1 MINVK
6 DKMIYLKDR
15 LNDLSRRNRSIRMLK
30 KYDKWSFDL
39 NSVKQLDQDPQTVLD
54 AIITKKGKVDLL
66 KQNVNN
72 EESLNLSGKL
82 TSLFRNLKSIEEET
96 GLYDLYIGYPFISGS
111 MLDGTYIRAPLFLH
125 PVKLE
130 KVKTHGTKWTLEANT
145 DSEPMLNRSVFLAMQ
160 KMSNLHVPDEMYEE
174 AEKKAANLNFLEWLT
189 WLKGYSLNINWIDN
203 SGIKPFPDYRKD
215 TIPEFKKGEFQ
226 LDNLAILGHF
236 PQGNSA
242 LLKDYEDFIEELD
255 GGNPDLGIVSDL
267 INVDGSDSSYSTD
280 NLAADN
286 NSKRKELGKKE
297 KEKFFVLD
305 TDASQEEIID
315 LIEETKGL
323 VIHGPPGT
331 GKSQVI
337 VNVMAN
343 AIAQNKKVLLVC
355 QKRAAL
361 DVVYQR
367 LDGLDLSAN
376 VSLLHDE
383 KTDRKGLYRK
393 LNTRLTVDKF
403 QSDLEE
409 EFEQLS
415 NKIEKCEDEL
425 NEIAKGLYEVQPHGF
440 RAFDLYSLGK
450 PVTQQEVILE
460 LQNVIKALNKQN
472 LDEVLATI
480 FSYGN
485 EYSRF
490 GQENYPLKD
499 RKSFAKLEIKDRL
512 NIVEV
517 LNKATEQARQSVEFL
532 EHFDKE
538 GITPEYSWG
547 IENKLEKIY
556 EDLNPDEK
564 KTLQKLR
571 LWWWTSMTGKT
582 IVEELLDG
590 DKFKGLSSKEWP
602 KLRESLQILY
612 ELSNVSEEMSN
623 EVKQLS
629 SYFADEKIGM
639 FHKQISK
646 GDIPLSELEKQ
657 QEYIIQDFEDLRNMD
672 RIYDESLPFIQTII
686 DKLKDKSKNNIQREL
701 KEQWV
706 DYVKQSTYIHWIDE
720 IESKHRVITKVG
732 TEEYERLRDS
742 FKELLEKKKVL
753 SAKVLQNRIIKTLS
767 KVKESNSK
775 AIKDIIHQTGKKRQ
789 VWPVRKLVQEYSL
802 KGLLDVMPVWLVSPD
817 TASAIFPLEK
827 DLFDVVIFD
836 EASQC
841 TIENGLPAIYRGT
854 KVIVAGDEKQLPPSS
869 LFKGG
874 VQADEDDEDENELE
888 ESESL
893 LNLAKRVF
901 PSKMLQWHYRSKSE
915 ELINFSNH
923 AYYNGNIQIAP
934 NVDHLKEPSSLQWH
948 KIDGRWINQ
957 SNEIEAKEVVS
968 LLKRLLMKD
977 PNKSIGIIT
986 FNAKQQ
992 DKINDFIDDL
1002 VENDEEFNVVYQQV
1016 MNKELD
1022 ERIFVKNIE
1031 NVQGDER
1038 DTIIFSIGYA
1048 RNLEGRVYNR
1058 FGTLG
1063 QQGGEN
1069 RLNVAV
1075 TRAKEEIHIVSSI
1088 EPHELNVS
1096 STKNDGPKFLKSY
1109 MEYARAV
1116 SNIQKDNAEAVL
1128 SNLNEEMNTKR
1139 QEDDLSFDSPFESQ
1153 VYEQLTNIGYKVDT
1167 QVGMS
1172 GYRID
1177 LAIAHPSNPQK
1188 YILGIECDGAMYH
1201 SAPSAKE
1208 RDVYRQ
1214 RFLESK
1220 GWKIAR
1226 IWSRNWWKDPNSEI
1240 EKIDQLIKKMLDQEK
1255 AKEMVKQ
1262 NT

>member
-1 MINVK
+1 
-6 DKMIYLKDR
+6 MIYLKDR

-30 KYDKWSFDL
+30 KNDKWSFDL
-39 NSVKQLDQDPQTVLD
+39 NSLKQLDKNPQNILD
-54 AIITKKGKVDLL
+54 AIITNKSKVDLL

-72 EESLNLSGKL
+72 EDSLNLSGKL
-82 TSLFRNLKSIEEET
+82 TSLYRNLKSIEEET

-130 KVKTHGTKWTLEANT
+130 KVKTHGTKWTLEANV
-145 DSEPMLNRSVFLAMQ
+145 DAEPMLNRSFFLAMQ
-160 KMSNLHVPDEMYEE
+160 KMSDLHVPDEMYEE
-174 AEKKAANLNFLEWLT
+174 AEKKATNLNFLDWLT
-189 WLKGYSLNINWIDN
+189 WLKGYSININWSDH
-203 SGIKPFPDYRKD
+203 SGIDSFTDYKKD
-215 TIPEFKKGEFQ
+215 AIPKFNKGEFQ

-236 PQGNSA
+236 PQSNSA
-242 LLKDYEDFIEELD
+242 LLKDYEDFIQKIDD
-255 GGNPDLGIVSDL
+255 GNSDLGIVADL
-267 INVDGSDSSYSTD
+267 INVDGSASSYNTD
-280 NLAADN
+280 NLASDN
-286 NSKRKELGKKE
+286 NSVRKETKKE

-305 TDASQEEIID
+305 TDASQEEIIE

-337 VNVMAN
+337 VNVIAN
-343 AIAQNKKVLLVC
+343 AIAQNKRVLLVC

-367 LDGLDLSAN
+367 LDGLGLSAS

-383 KTDRKGLYRK
+383 KMDRKGLYRK
-393 LNTRLTVDKF
+393 LNTRLTVDKYH
-403 QSDLEE
+403 SDLEL

-415 NKIEKCEDEL
+415 SKIKKREEEL
-425 NEIAKGLYEVQPHGF
+425 DAIAKGLYEVQPHGF

-460 LQNVIKALNKQN
+460 LRNVIKELNKQN

-480 FSYGN
+480 FSYGS
-485 EYSRF
+485 EYCRF
-490 GQENYPLKD
+490 GQDNYPLKD
-499 RKSFAKLEIKDRL
+499 RKSFSKLEIKDRL

-517 LNKATEQARQSVEFL
+517 LNKATEQARKSVEFL
-532 EHFDKE
+532 EHFDKDD
-538 GITPEYSWG
+538 ITPEYSWG
-547 IENKLEKIY
+547 IGNKLEKIY

-602 KLRESLQILY
+602 KLRESLRILY

-629 SYFADEKIGM
+629 PYFTDEKVDM
-639 FHKQISK
+639 FHEQISK

-672 RIYDESLPFIQTII
+672 RIYDESLPFIRTII
-686 DKLKDKSKNNIQREL
+686 DKLKGKSKNNILPEL
-701 KEQWV
+701 NEQWV
-706 DYVKQSTYIHWIDE
+706 DYVKQSAYIHWIDE
-720 IESKHRVITKVG
+720 IESKHRVLTKVG
-732 TEEYERLRDS
+732 TEEFERSRNS
-742 FKELLEKKKVL
+742 FKLLLEEKKIL
-753 SAKVLQNRIIKTLS
+753 SAKVLQNRLLQTLS
-767 KVKESNSK
+767 KAKENNVK
-775 AIKDIIHQTGKKRQ
+775 AMKDIVHQTGKKRQ

-827 DLFDVVIFD
+827 DLFDIVIFD

-854 KVIVAGDEKQLPPSS
+854 KVIVAGDEKQLPPSN

-874 VQADEDDEDENELE
+874 MQADEDDEDENDLE
-888 ESESL
+888 ESENL

-923 AYYNGNIQIAP
+923 AYYNGNMQIAP
-934 NVDHLKEPSSLQWH
+934 NVDHLKDPSSLQWH
-948 KIDGRWINQ
+948 KVDGRWIKQ
-957 SNEIEAKEVVS
+957 SNEIEAKEVVN
-968 LLKRLLMKD
+968 LLKELLIKD

-992 DKINDFIDDL
+992 DKISDFIDDL
-1002 VENDEEFNVVYQQV
+1002 SENDEEFNAVYQQV
-1016 MNKELD
+1016 MSKGLD

-1058 FGTLG
+1058 FGTLA

-1075 TRAKEEIHIVSSI
+1075 TRAKEEIHVVSSI

-1096 STKNDGPKFLKSY
+1096 SAKNDGPKFLKSY
-1109 MEYARAV
+1109 MEYAQAV
-1116 SNIQKDNAEAVL
+1116 SKIQKDKAEAVL
-1128 SNLNEEMNTKR
+1128 SDLNEEMNTKR
-1139 QEDDLSFDSPFESQ
+1139 QEHDLSFDSPFESQ
-1153 VYEQLTNIGYKVDT
+1153 VYEHLTNIGYKVDT

-1177 LAIAHPSNPQK
+1177 LAIAHPQSPQK

-1240 EKIDQLIKKMLDQEK
+1240 EKIDQLIKKLVEKEK
-1255 AKEMVKQ
+1255 AKETVKQ